1 MEQVISFNS
10 EAIARVHQVEE
21 LLNRAVRGYDK
32 IAGTLHI
39 GGRKGSYDDINYEF
53 EGGSRDELRKKH
65 YDKSLRLLWK
75 AEQHAPWSSF
85 RDLTGDEQA
94 VLTQAFE
101 TLSADEK
108 RQLKK
113 MRTDEFKNKLNAAYS
128 PEQKQALV
136 NILSLIGHG
145 EAYAWM
151 VSAELLGQCKSTGGR
166 AAITMQVLEEAKH
179 FVVLRE
185 IIQAFDCPIPRLPIY
200 EYMLLESTLKAKGVE
215 KFFGMNVVVES
226 FALSLFGILS
236 DMPCLEILKMFHRD
250 ESRHTALPS
259 NYLAEFPLTWW
270 QRKSPFARMRRLM
283 IVLPAVPFLA
293 HIQEDFAIL
302 GVDSFAFGGSMVRK
316 ILNLAERVGFDL
328 PLSRVTISEFLNDLF
343 NAYCRY
349 TRTRHEDQ
357 RFIEMET
364 TRGKEQLNVEREI
377 FQLDALKT
385 TKPRR
390 PARKAPTLAQ
400 LNA

>member
-1 MEQVISFNS
+1 MEQVITFNS
-10 EAIARVHQVEE
+10 EAIARVHRVEE
-21 LLNRAVRGYDK
+21 LLNRAIRGYDK
-32 IAGTLHI
+32 IAGALHL

-53 EGGSRDELRKKH
+53 EGGSSDSLRKKH

-85 RDLTGDEQA
+85 RDLTNDEHA

-108 RQLKK
+108 RQLKQ

-151 VSAELLGQCKSTGGR
+151 VSAELLSHCKSTGGR

-200 EYMLLESTLKAKGVE
+200 EYMLLERALKSKGVE
-215 KFFGMNVVVES
+215 KFFGMNVVVEG

-236 DMPCLEILKMFHRD
+236 EMPCMEILKMFHRD
-250 ESRHTALPS
+250 ESRHTALPT

-270 QRKSPFARMRRLM
+270 ERKSPFARMRRLM

-293 HIQEDFAIL
+293 HIQEDFAVL
-302 GVDSFAFGGSMVRK
+302 GIDSFAFGGSMVRK

-328 PLSRVTISEFLNDLF
+328 PLSRATVSELLNDVF

-349 TRTRHEDQ
+349 TRTEHEDK
-357 RFIEMET
+357 RFVEMET
-364 TRGKEQLNVEREI
+364 TRGREQLKVESEI
-377 FQLDALKT
+377 FQLSDIKAAKQKQLKRNI
-385 TKPRR
+385 TK
-390 PARKAPTLAQ
+390 LAQ
-400 LNA
+400 INV